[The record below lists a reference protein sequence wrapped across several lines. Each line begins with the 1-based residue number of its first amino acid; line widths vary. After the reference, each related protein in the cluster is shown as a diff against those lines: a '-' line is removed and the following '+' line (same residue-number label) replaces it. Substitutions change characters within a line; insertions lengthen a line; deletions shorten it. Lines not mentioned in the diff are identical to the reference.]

1 MYRISLTLL
10 TSLAWLIASPS
21 LQLRDAAWV
30 EVGATPAAAQ
40 IMQDPP
46 QIMQDPPQYTKQH
59 TKKKS
64 SKKARGPVRPARVGS
79 SGLVTSNQPG
89 FYPMQPVTP
98 PQTPRV
104 TGGVTTSAR
113 DPRFPNVPT
122 LPVIPRGSGGE
133 TSQDRVARCSQQG
146 AMGGLSPGQQGAY
159 INSCAF

>member
-1 MYRISLTLL
+1 M
-10 TSLAWLIASPS
+10 TSLVWLIASPS
-21 LQLRDAAWV
+21 VQLRDAGWV

-40 IMQDPP
+40 VMQDTP
-46 QIMQDPPQYTKQH
+46 QIMQEPAQATKQH

-64 SKKARGPVRPARVGS
+64 SKKTRSAVRPARVGS

-89 FYPMQPVTP
+89 FYPMQPV
-98 PQTPRV
+98 PQPQAPRV
-104 TGGVTTSAR
+104 TGGVTTPAR

-146 AMGGLSPGQQGAY
+146 AMGGLSHGQQGAY